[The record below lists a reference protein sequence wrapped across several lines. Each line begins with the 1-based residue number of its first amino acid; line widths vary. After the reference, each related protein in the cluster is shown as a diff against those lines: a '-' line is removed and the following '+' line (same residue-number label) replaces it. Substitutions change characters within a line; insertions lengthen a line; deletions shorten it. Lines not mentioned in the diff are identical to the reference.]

1 MTGPDTGLPE
11 YGTDGLSGKKM
22 GTGTLAT
29 ATGRDRRL
37 HNTELGKLRTEIFG
51 LHRLTPS
58 PTRPGA
64 ADALATTIANGTG
77 CAISLLCR
85 TVPRAKISPHS
96 SPSMRSGFRE
106 RTHEAQRRRS
116 NPLDS
121 RATHPR
127 HEHDD
132 ARAAAA
138 AAAVATSM
146 GGSSHAADIATG
158 DSAIGP
164 RHGPPTP
171 RRCWDLPRQ

>member
-1 MTGPDTGLPE
+1 MKLNKSEKPPNRPKKTRQILRAGAGAGASRFAGEHASGCAAIKPSTSHHWRGGAGRQAGPSRCRT
-11 YGTDGLSGKKM
+11 S
-22 GTGTLAT
+22 AT
-29 ATGRDRRL
+29 A
-37 HNTELGKLRTEIFG
+37 
-51 LHRLTPS
+51 
-58 PTRPGA
+58 
-64 ADALATTIANGTG
+64 TIANGTG
-77 CAISLLCR
+77 CAISLLGR

-164 RHGPPTP
+164 PTP

>member
-116 NPLDS
+116 
-121 RATHPR
+121 R

-146 GGSSHAADIATG
+146 SGSSHAADIATG